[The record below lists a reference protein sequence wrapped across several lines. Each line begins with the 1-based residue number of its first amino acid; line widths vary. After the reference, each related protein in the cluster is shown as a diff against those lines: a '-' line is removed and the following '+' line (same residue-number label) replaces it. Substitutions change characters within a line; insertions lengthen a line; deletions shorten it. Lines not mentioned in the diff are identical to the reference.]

1 MNCVLL
7 LLTGHFLEIT
17 LPLIPLAILLSR
29 YGKKASEKPDTV
41 QKRQSQPDIHDF
53 DNSRE
58 HYRDLIENAT
68 DVIYRIDPI
77 GNFTYVNP
85 VAEYISGYTEEE
97 LLGMHYLQIVSPE
110 YRQEVEHFYV
120 QQIREG
126 IESTYKEFEVVTRS
140 GKKMWF
146 GQNVRMLK
154 KDGALVGFQAMARD
168 ITDRHMAEEELRNNE
183 RRFRLFIKNAP
194 AAVAM
199 FDDQMNYLAVSDR
212 WLTDNGLKRDEV
224 IGRCHYNLFPGLD
237 KDWEEIFEVCLS
249 GVTKKQEELVKSAG
263 GGGSRWVKW
272 EIHPWTKSS
281 GDIGGLIMY
290 SEDITQRKQHEQ
302 ELLKAREMAEEANI
316 AKSRFIAN
324 VSHELRTPLNA
335 ILGYS
340 QILESE
346 KGLEVEQYD
355 FLNEIRR
362 SGNQLL
368 SMVNN
373 IIELSNIDS
382 SKISYEE
389 SAFLLEDLLSEAVAP
404 YLNDFR
410 LKNIELN
417 VYYEKKMPARLKG
430 DFEKI
435 RVVIR
440 QLLNNALKFTD
451 EGRVDIFMDYDKVES
466 GRKEVMGLLKIK
478 VKDTGA
484 GVPKEKQK
492 SIFSPFTKAGSE
504 YKEGTGLGLTLA
516 ARLCRFL
523 GGSIELQSEPG
534 KGSLFTVTLP
544 AKSIN
549 ETVLD
554 PAVINLVEVEDQLSV
569 NDVTDS
575 INPLNVKVKSAI
587 RETLELQDMEK
598 LLKLGEHPG
607 IRGVLPDRIIERIQK
622 AARQYDFLFI
632 SKVAESIE

>member
-1 MNCVLL
+1 MNYVLL
-7 LLTGHFLEIT
+7 LFTGHFPELA

-29 YGKKASEKPDTV
+29 YGQKAFKKRGTV
-41 QKRQSQPDIHDF
+41 QQRQAQPDIHDF

-68 DVIYRIDPI
+68 DVIYRIDPL

-85 VAEYISGYTEEE
+85 VAEFISGYTEEE

-126 IESTYKEFEVVTRS
+126 IESTYKEFEVVTKS
-140 GKKMWF
+140 GQKMWF

-154 KDGALVGFQAMARD
+154 KGGALVGFQAMARD
-168 ITDRHMAEEELRNNE
+168 ITDRHMAEDELKSNE
-183 RRFRLFIKNAP
+183 RRFRLFIKNTP

-212 WLTDNGLKRDEV
+212 WLTDNGLKRQEV
-224 IGRCHYNLFPGLD
+224 IGRCHYELFPGLD
-237 KDWEEIFEVCLS
+237 SNWKEVFEVCLS
-249 GVTKKQEELVKSAG
+249 GVTKRQEDLVESADK
-263 GGGSRWVKW
+263 GSRWIRW
-272 EIHPWTKSS
+272 EIHPWTKGS
-281 GDIGGLIMY
+281 GEIGGLIMF
-290 SEDITQRKQHEQ
+290 SEDISRQKQHEQ

-340 QILESE
+340 QILENE
-346 KGLEVEQYD
+346 KGLEAEQYE
-355 FLNEIRR
+355 FLSEIRR
-362 SGNQLL
+362 NGNQLL

-373 IIELSNIDS
+373 IIELSKIDS

-389 SAFLLEDLLSEAVAP
+389 SGFLLEDLVSEGVAP
-404 YLNDFR
+404 YLDDFR
-410 LKNIELN
+410 LKNIGLK
-417 VYYEKKMPARLKG
+417 VHYEKKIPAGFKG

-435 RVVIR
+435 GMVIH

-451 EGRVDIFMDYDKVES
+451 DGGVDIFVDYDEVES
-466 GRKEVMGLLKIK
+466 GRKELMGLLKIK
-478 VKDTGA
+478 VLDTGA

-492 SIFSPFTKAGSE
+492 SIFNPFAKGDSE

-516 ARLCRFL
+516 GRLCRFL
-523 GGSIELQSEPG
+523 GGTIELQSKPG
-534 KGSLFTVTLP
+534 KGSCFTVTLP
-544 AKSIN
+544 VKSVSGACLKAASISLI
-549 ETVLD
+549 E
-554 PAVINLVEVEDQLSV
+554 AEDQLSV
-569 NDVTDS
+569 NDVTVS
-575 INPLNVKVKSAI
+575 INPLDSKVKSAI

-598 LLKLGEHPG
+598 LLKLDEHPA
-607 IRGVLPDRIIERIQK
+607 IKEVLPAGILERIKK
-622 AARQYDFLFI
+622 AALQYDYLFI
-632 SKVAESIE
+632 SKLADSIE